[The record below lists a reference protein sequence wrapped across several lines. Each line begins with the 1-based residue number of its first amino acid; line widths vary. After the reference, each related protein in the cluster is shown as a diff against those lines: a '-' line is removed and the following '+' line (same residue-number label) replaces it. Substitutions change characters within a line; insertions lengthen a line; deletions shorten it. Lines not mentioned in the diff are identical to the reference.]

1 MSIIGSNILAGA
13 AGQGGGYVIDNSLRF
28 RLSASA
34 YLSRT
39 PATTSN
45 RKTWTWSGWVK
56 RGNLGGSVLRLFN
69 ANNSGSPFYQTAL
82 RLDAD
87 QLRFFSDATGVS
99 TDVKSSALFRDP
111 SAWFHIVLSI
121 NTTQATASNR
131 VKMYVNGSQI
141 TQFQTSTYP
150 SQNLDMFINEARSH
164 QIGASV
170 TSTQHFDGYL
180 TEVNFIDGQA
190 LTPSSFGDY
199 NEDTGVW
206 QPAKY
211 IGSYGTNGFY
221 LPFSDNTTTTTL
233 AADSSGNGND
243 WTPNNISLTSGVTY
257 DSMTDTPTPYA
268 DGGNF
273 CVINPLYFRTLRPTI
288 SNGNLRISTSS
299 ANDSYFAGTF
309 GTSTS
314 GKYYYEMTYT
324 SAGNAILVG
333 ASNNV
338 DTANANSGTYR
349 SNTGVIHNLD
359 GSTATTGATYTT
371 GDVVGVA
378 INIDSGSVT
387 FYKNNASQGSFSFT
401 AGTEMFVFG
410 RTNGTGSE
418 TADFNFGQRPFAYTP
433 PAGFKSLHTGNL
445 PDSAIENGSEYF
457 AATTYTGTG
466 ATQSISNDVN
476 GVSFQ
481 PDLVWIKA
489 RSIAYSHVAT
499 NSVAGATKFLVPNGT
514 DSEYTQ
520 ADTLTSFNP
529 DGFSLGADATYLN
542 FNANT
547 KTYVAWN
554 WKAGGAAVTNTAG
567 SITSQVSASPTAG
580 FSVVTYT
587 GTGAN
592 GATVGHS
599 LGVAPSMIILKGRSA
614 GTAGGPWYTYHVST
628 GATNL
633 LRLNTTAAA
642 ASDSI
647 FNYTTPASTTFTLGA
662 PAGFSNGSGE
672 NYVAYCFS
680 EVSGFSKFGSYT
692 GNASA
697 DGPFVY
703 LGFRPKFVMVK
714 RTDASDSWQIM
725 DTERDTYNPTDSVL
739 FPNLSNAED
748 SRTVNNYDYLSNG
761 FKLRTSNSGHNA
773 NGGTYIYMAFA
784 ENPFKNSL
792 AR

>member
-13 AGQGGGYVIDNSLRF
+13 AGQGGGYVIDNSLRL
-28 RLSASA
+28 RSSASA

-39 PATTSN
+39 PASASN

-56 RGNLGGSVLRLFN
+56 RGALGTAQWVLAVGGSTEYTIVRFN
-69 ANNSGSPFYQTAL
+69 A
-82 RLDAD
+82 
-87 QLRFFSDATGVS
+87 
-99 TDVKSSALFRDP
+99 TDTLEYVRVVSSAIDAQKISTAVYRDP
-111 SAWFHIVLSI
+111 SAWYHIVIVEDAL
-121 NTTQATASNR
+121 NTVAR
-131 VKMYVNGSQI
+131 IYVNGSEVAY
-141 TQFQTSTYP
+141 STNDNP
-150 SQNLDMFINEARSH
+150 SNVN
-164 QIGASV
+164 GAVNNTVVHTMSGV
-170 TSTQHFDGYL
+170 LSGVGTAYYNGYM

-190 LTPSSFGDY
+190 LTPSDFGDY

>member
-13 AGQGGGYVIDNSLRF
+13 AGQGGGYVIDNSLRL
-28 RLSASA
+28 RSSASA

-39 PATTSN
+39 PASASN

-56 RGNLGGSVLRLFN
+56 RGALGTAQWVLAVGGSTEYTIVRFN
-69 ANNSGSPFYQTAL
+69 A
-82 RLDAD
+82 
-87 QLRFFSDATGVS
+87 
-99 TDVKSSALFRDP
+99 TDTLEYVRVVSSAIDAQKISTAVYRDP
-111 SAWFHIVLSI
+111 SAWYHIVIVEDAL
-121 NTTQATASNR
+121 NTVAR
-131 VKMYVNGSQI
+131 IYVNGSEVAY
-141 TQFQTSTYP
+141 STNDNP
-150 SQNLDMFINEARSH
+150 SNVN
-164 QIGASV
+164 GAVNNTVVHTMSGV
-170 TSTQHFDGYL
+170 LSGVGTAYYNGYM

-190 LTPSSFGDY
+190 LTPSDFGDY

-221 LPFSDNTTTTTL
+221 LNFSDNTTTTTL
-233 AADSSGNGND
+233 AEDASGNGND
-243 WTPNNISLTSGVTY
+243 WTPNNISLTAGVTY